1 MCLTAKIGYRHT
13 ASLARSKGA
22 SKALPTDGR
31 LASKTDRPELLLEY
45 TDAMSSS
52 RLLQRVPSSSAPVP
66 SPAISHTALLGV
78 EPEAARQVRVIVQQ
92 SAERPLH
99 PLDRQ
104 QFPAGVIGKR
114 LRFGVRRRRQVQQRH
129 WPPAMAKRIKLVV
142 PSSSVHSYSPRSFQ
156 TRHKTTHRLFH
167 PEISTVRRI
176 TAARP
181 VHLIEIYSGH
191 NSKTISYTL

>member
-114 LRFGVRRRRQVQQRH
+114 LRLVLDEDVKCNNVTGLQQ
-129 WPPAMAKRIKLVV
+129 WPSVSSWLYLAPQFIPTHLALSKPGIKQHTGFSILRYPRLDGSRLLA
-142 PSSSVHSYSPRSFQ
+142 PS
-156 TRHKTTHRLFH
+156 T
-167 PEISTVRRI
+167 
-176 TAARP
+176 
-181 VHLIEIYSGH
+181 
-191 NSKTISYTL
+191 